1 MTVIL
6 DPENR
11 ERLALHQVVSS
22 FAGRRVLEV
31 GCGSGRVTWL
41 YAAEAAHVTA
51 IDPNEKAIAQAIANC
66 PPHLSGRITFLAC
79 NVDHFQPP
87 APFDLAI
94 LSWSL

>member
-1 MTVIL
+1 MAVIL
-6 DPENR
+6 DPEKR
-11 ERLALHQVVSS
+11 EWLALHQTVGS
-22 FAGRRVLEV
+22 FAGRRVVEV

-51 IDPNEKAIAQAIANC
+51 IDPDEKAIAQAIADC
-66 PPHLSGRITFLAC
+66 PPQLSGRVTFVAC
-79 NVDHFQPP
+79 DVDHFQPP